1 MFSTCV
7 GVCVCV
13 VSNCVPISSA
23 EEGHHQ
29 MFYNKI
35 FSRSC
40 FHTRRTTYVVHNF
53 HIFPFGG
60 RTLRSE
66 PPKTTTLH
74 LLLNYNVR
82 TFVSQFISRFF
93 FIWLGGF
100 TITITLFALEM
111 LNCICMFVSLFTSFN
126 IIGLTS
132 YEMYACVAFFFW
144 YLYVGMFV

>member
-60 RTLRSE
+60 RTVRSE

-82 TFVSQFISRFF
+82 TFVSQFISRFV
-93 FIWLGGF
+93 FIWLGVLQLQLLCLLWKCLTVF
-100 TITITLFALEM
+100 VCLCHCSHRLTLSA
-111 LNCICMFVSLFTSFN
+111 
-126 IIGLTS
+126 
-132 YEMYACVAFFFW
+132 
-144 YLYVGMFV
+144 